1 MKIIRNNDFVMREIA
16 GETFLIPVGE
26 IAKQF
31 NGMITLNGMS
41 AFIWKSLENVKSE
54 EELIEEIMAVY
65 EVEEDQVKTGI
76 RDFLEQMKKMLM
88 IVVKEV

>member
-1 MKIIRNNDFVMREIA
+1 MKIIRNDDFVMREIA

-65 EVEEDQVKTGI
+65 EVEEDQVKTDI

>member
-65 EVEEDQVKTGI
+65 EVEEDQVKTDI

>member
-26 IAKQF
+26 ASVRF

-41 AFIWKSLENVKSE
+41 AFLWKALESEKSE
-54 EELIEEIMAVY
+54 DELVKEILDVY
-65 EVEEDQVKTGI
+65 EVEEEQAREDLVE
-76 RDFLEQMKKMLM
+76 FLGRMKNMNM
-88 IVVKEV
+88 IAERE